1 MRDLL
6 KATLPKATV
15 IGLTFVFFVTGSP
28 RSSAQANATNQPWAY
43 RLLDV
48 TRD

>member
-6 KATLPKATV
+6 KTTWPKTTA

-28 RSSAQANATNQPWAY
+28 RSFAQLNATNQPWAY
-43 RLLDV
+43 QLLDV

>member
-6 KATLPKATV
+6 KTTWPKAIA

-28 RSSAQANATNQPWAY
+28 RSSAQAKATNQPWAY
-43 RLLDV
+43 QLLEV

>member
-6 KATLPKATV
+6 KTTWPKATA
-15 IGLTFVFFVTGSP
+15 IGLTFVLSATGSP
-28 RSSAQANATNQPWAY
+28 KSFALGNATNQHWAY
-43 RLLDV
+43 RLLEV